1 MKVGVRNPSVSR
13 RVKARTTGKVK
24 RSVKRAVNPYYGKK
38 GMGMIRDP
46 KKAVYNKVYRKTTIG
61 VDDILAAGAAGK
73 SAGKNNTH
81 SSVHKSYTQRPFTA
95 KQLCVYSILFKIVS
109 VLFFM
114 FAVLGLLTDIK
125 SILILGLLMGIFLW
139 VQAGKYKK
147 MMINYEADNSASV
160 AENPV
165 SVIEFSIDEDNPV
178 DISISVNAEDPD
190 RQKCVREFLK

>member
-1 MKVGVRNPSVSR
+1 MKVGVRKPSVSR

-73 SAGKNNTH
+73 SVSKNNTH
-81 SSVHKSYTQRPFTA
+81 SSVHQSYTQRTFTA
-95 KQLCVYSILFKIVS
+95 KQLRVYSRLFKIVS
-109 VLFFM
+109 VLFFL
-114 FAVLGLLTDIK
+114 FALLGLLTEVY
-125 SILILGLLMGIFLW
+125 SILVLGLLMGTFLW

-147 MMINYEADNSASV
+147 MMISYETDDSAFMNDDPASDIEFNIDDDNPIDIS
-160 AENPV
+160 V
-165 SVIEFSIDEDNPV
+165 SVNTEDL
-178 DISISVNAEDPD
+178 D
-190 RQKCVREFLK
+190 R